1 MQTRTRN
8 KKRGR
13 EPSLPTMRI
22 EFHDKRAQ
30 AVFIAGTFNEWSATA
45 TPMLALGEGR
55 WVKALSLP
63 PGRYEYCL
71 VVDGEWRS
79 DPAAAEQIPNV
90 YGGFNSVLEVPGTAP
105 ATKGPEP

>member
-1 MQTRTRN
+1 MRRKTKTLQV
-8 KKRGR
+8 KR
-13 EPSLPTMRI
+13 PCSRI
-22 EFHDKRAQ
+22 EFHDDQAQ
-30 AVFIAGTFNEWSATA
+30 AIFIGGTFNDWNPTA

-79 DPAAAEQIPNV
+79 DPAAAEQTPNV
-90 YGGFNSVLEVPGTAP
+90 YGGFNSVLEVPAQHEQGQST
-105 ATKGPEP
+105 